1 MNNVTRANA
10 LAMVAGDVLLA
21 VSDLVHGLPFV
32 RFDLMSRLL
41 HMGVTID

>member
-21 VSDLVHGLPFV
+21 VSDLVHVLPFV
-32 RFDLMSRLL
+32 VGGSDFSMRD
-41 HMGVTID
+41 